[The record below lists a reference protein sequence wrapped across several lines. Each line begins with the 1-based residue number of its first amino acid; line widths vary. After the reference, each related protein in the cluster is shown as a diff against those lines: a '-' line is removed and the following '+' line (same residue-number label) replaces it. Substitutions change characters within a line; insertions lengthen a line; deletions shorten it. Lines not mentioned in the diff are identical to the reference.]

1 VRNLPPLLTPLPT
14 PLFIT
19 LFCLL
24 FSAAPALA
32 QDDHLTIAAYNLEN
46 AFDVFDNPYTEDE
59 GTDVKARWAFR
70 SIARAIRAT
79 DADVIAISEV
89 ENEPVLRALVDEF
102 LADQGYE
109 HVTVMPGNDGR
120 GISLGLISRVPIR
133 SVTSYRWQTLT
144 LPGDDRRWR
153 FARDL
158 MHAKL
163 DVAGPDAE
171 PLHVFVVH
179 FKSKRSV
186 KGDENAVAWRTAE
199 ATRTRRIVEKLLA
212 DDPDALAVVAGDFNA
227 NPGDPAMTALLSPGD
242 EGSRPLTDAHA
253 HLPADQRI
261 TYPSTRYPDT
271 IFDYILVSPAMKRRY
286 VEGSADII
294 RDPQLTRGSD
304 HLPVYASFELP

>member
-1 VRNLPPLLTPLPT
+1 VRYATPLPLLTV
-14 PLFIT
+14 
-19 LFCLL
+19 LL
-24 FSAAPALA
+24 CVLLSVPRASAQNEP
-32 QDDHLTIAAYNLEN
+32 LTIAAYNLEN
-46 AFDVFDNPYTEDE
+46 AFDVFDNPYKEDE
-59 GTDVKARWAFR
+59 GTDVKARWELE

-79 DADVIAISEV
+79 DADIIAISEV

-163 DVAGPDAE
+163 DIAGPDAE
-171 PLHVFVVH
+171 PLHLFVVH

-186 KGDENAVAWRTAE
+186 EGDENAVAWRTAE
-199 ATRTRRIVEKLLA
+199 ATRTRQIVEQLLA

-227 NPGDPAMTALLSPGD
+227 NPDDRAMTTLLTPGD
-242 EGSRPLTDAHA
+242 DGSRPLADVHA
-253 HLPADQRI
+253 DLPADQRI

-271 IFDYILVSPAMKRRY
+271 IFDYILVSPAMAERL
-286 VEGSADII
+286 VPDSPALVT
-294 RDPQLTRGSD
+294 DPQLTRGSD
-304 HLPVYASFELP
+304 HLPVYASFKLE